1 MMRRSTALTALVA
14 LVALGSASTPRAEY
28 TWDEYPE
35 EVIVIGTLPGPE
47 LALSVTGGDCVQ
59 NAPEGVNPRDVI
71 VSRFTCYSCV
81 GSQTIFSFESDAAIN
96 ENKVGCACEDFSPCV
111 SWDATPT
118 WVLVEPWGDD

>member
-1 MMRRSTALTALVA
+1 MMMRTTALVA
-14 LVALGSASTPRAEY
+14 LAALVMLGSPSVSQAGY

-35 EVIVIGTLPGPE
+35 EVIEIGD
-47 LALSVTGGDCVQ
+47 LAGSGLARAVTGGDCVQ

-81 GSQTIFSFESDAAIN
+81 GSQTIFNFESDALIN
-96 ENKVGCACEDFSPCV
+96 ENKVGCACEDLSPCV

-118 WVLVEPWGDD
+118 WVLVEPTGDD